1 MYYNSSKSFSTYL
14 FRIQEQMDYCGDDDA
29 LVLQRISRQQ
39 RNHIQQEQTVVG
51 FHNWHVVDDNV
62 AVLPRISRRQRD
74 KFQRELLEIQ
84 SLAMDYLIGDD
95 DDG

>member
-39 RNHIQQEQTVVG
+39 REHIQQEQTVVG
-51 FHNWHVVDDNV
+51 FHNWHVAD
-62 AVLPRISRRQRD
+62 RD

-84 SLAMDYLIGDD
+84 SLAMAY